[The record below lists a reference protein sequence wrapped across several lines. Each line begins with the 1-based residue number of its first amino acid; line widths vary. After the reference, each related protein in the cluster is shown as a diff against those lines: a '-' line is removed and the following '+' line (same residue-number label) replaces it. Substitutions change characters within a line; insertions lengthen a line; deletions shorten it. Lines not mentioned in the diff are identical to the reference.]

1 MKRTTG
7 PFHLSRSP
15 VRAASANGRHSSITM
30 TDMLQT
36 TNGRGGVDLIVPV
49 GQQSLAIERY
59 ESL

>member
-1 MKRTTG
+1 
-7 PFHLSRSP
+7 
-15 VRAASANGRHSSITM
+15 M